1 MANPISN
8 FTRLPEQR
16 QGVEGGATCPRC
28 CGTYTEIRVEQFS
41 GGLQPQGCPTCHFL
55 ALRCEPVESEA
66 HQHAKAVAAQR
77 VLNELLIGS
86 GITPRYRDSTLDAF
100 GTAGDT
106 AMSKALAKCCDYAER
121 FPEYYP
127 AGRTALLVGNIGT
140 GKTHLA
146 SGIVQHVIR
155 EHGAQAI
162 ITSAA
167 EIIRVAKGVMRK
179 GAQYTDRDVIEELA
193 DFDLL
198 VIDDVGAQ
206 AGTEYERSL
215 MHEVIDRRYQM
226 VRPTVLVSNLT
237 LEQLTAFIGER
248 ALDRLRQGGGIQVGF
263 TWGSVRRE
271 VGA

>member
-8 FTRLPEQR
+8 FTRQPERR
-16 QGVEGGATCPRC
+16 QDVEGGATCPHC
-28 CGTYTEIRVEQFS
+28 ASYTETWVEQF
-41 GGLQPQGCPTCHFL
+41 GGGFQPQGCPTCRFR

-66 HQHAKAVAAQR
+66 HQRAKAAAAQR

-86 GITPRYRDSTLDAF
+86 GISPRFRNSTLEAFETKGDA
-100 GTAGDT
+100 
-106 AMSKALAKCCDYAER
+106 AMANALAKCRGYTKQFLEH
-121 FPEYYP
+121 YQV
-127 AGRTALLVGNIGT
+127 GRAALLVGNIGT

-146 SGIVQHVIR
+146 SGIVQQVIR
-155 EHGAQAI
+155 EHGARAV

-193 DFDLL
+193 GFALL

-215 MHEVIDRRYQM
+215 MNEVIDRRYQM

-237 LEQLTAFIGER
+237 REQLTAFIGER
-248 ALDRLRQGGGIQVGF
+248 ALDRLRQGGGIQVNF
-263 TWGSVRRE
+263 TWGSIRRE